1 MQKNIKLIKYK
12 KFGDELLLF
21 EQINAPKVKPII
33 DKNEYEGTGKKSAD
47 KTFAEQLE
55 NASKER
61 KELYFSIRDYI
72 LSLGDDVTEN
82 QLKLYTAFKKIKNII
97 CVELRVNS
105 ILLFLK
111 LNPDDFIDEQKRE
124 IVRDVRKIGHWGTG
138 DLEIVIRTA
147 SDFDRV
153 KYIIDRCYKEN

>member
-1 MQKNIKLIKYK
+1 M
-12 KFGDELLLF
+12 
-21 EQINAPKVKPII
+21 
-33 DKNEYEGTGKKSAD
+33 
-47 KTFAEQLE
+47 
-55 NASKER
+55 
-61 KELYFSIRDYI
+61 
-72 LSLGDDVTEN
+72 
-82 QLKLYTAFKKIKNII
+82 
-97 CVELRVNS
+97 NS